1 MSCHGELGYMYG
13 RGEHSSGKLESWA
26 CDRHSG
32 EPQADK
38 DLTSLS
44 SPILSAPLNPIVV
57 ESHAC
62 MFLNASLSTNAATF
76 GLQVGSGS
84 SVNRKGYGAR
94 RQNVQPVM
102 DGYCP

>member
-1 MSCHGELGYMYG
+1 MYG

-44 SPILSAPLNPIVV
+44 SPILSAPLKPIVV

-62 MFLNASLSTNAATF
+62 MSLNASLGIDKRSHLRTT
-76 GLQVGSGS
+76 GRVW
-84 SVNRKGYGAR
+84 
-94 RQNVQPVM
+94 
-102 DGYCP
+102 

>member
-1 MSCHGELGYMYG
+1 MYG

-44 SPILSAPLNPIVV
+44 SPILSAPLNIVV

>member
-1 MSCHGELGYMYG
+1 MYG

-38 DLTSLS
+38 DLTS
-44 SPILSAPLNPIVV
+44 LNPIVV

-84 SVNRKGYGAR
+84 SVNRKRYGAR

>member
-1 MSCHGELGYMYG
+1 MYG

-44 SPILSAPLNPIVV
+44 S
-57 ESHAC
+57 AC
-62 MFLNASLSTNAATF
+62 MSLNASLSTNAATF

-84 SVNRKGYGAR
+84 SVNRKEYGAR